1 MQEIKTISAYRQ
13 SLRERILETAM
24 RAFAENGI
32 RGVKMDDIASRLSI
46 SKRTLYEIFDNKED
60 LLFEGVKRYH
70 EQVGKRMRQIGE
82 ESANVM
88 EILLNVYRLKIEE
101 FRSTN
106 TAFYSDIVKYPQ
118 ILDFL
123 DAEKSDMRSK
133 QMEFL
138 KRGVAEGYFRPDVDY
153 ELTGFML
160 DALGQYVV
168 AEELYK
174 KYPIEDIFKNLVF
187 VTLRGF
193 CTMKGIEVLDAFQS
207 QPITDA
213 GRAADR

>member
-1 MQEIKTISAYRQ
+1 MQEIKTISAYKQ

-24 RAFAENGI
+24 SAFVENGI

-70 EQVGKRMRQIGE
+70 ELVGKRMREIGE

-88 EILLNVYRLKIEE
+88 EILLNAYRLKIEE

-118 ILDFL
+118 IVDFL
-123 DAEKSDMRSK
+123 NAEKIDMRSR
-133 QMEFL
+133 QIEFL

-160 DALGQYVV
+160 DALGQCVV

-174 KYPIEDIFKNLVF
+174 RYPIEEIFKNLIF

-207 QPITDA
+207 QPTTDA
-213 GRAADR
+213 GRAAGR